1 MELEEDKYSTF
12 IKEIKEEILQSKY
25 TAAKLVNKEML
36 LLYYGIGKRL
46 SEKIAS
52 EKWGAKVIEKISL
65 DIQQEFPG
73 IKGFST
79 KNLKNMRQFYDEYHF
94 LAIGQAVPAQ
104 FTDKNPKNRKKQR
117 TAIGQ
122 TLPVQFDIESFKECF
137 LQVGFTHHLLLLQ
150 KCKNLEERVFY
161 LQKIIENQWSSRVL
175 EYHLEANLYKSQGK
189 IQTNFSKTLPEN
201 LKKHALQVFKD
212 EYLLNHINVQN
223 EEDELAIE
231 QEIVHNIKAFLI
243 SLGDQFCFIGNQHRL
258 TQLLQVTGLP
268 VKCIFQSN
276 IVLF

>member
-1 MELEEDKYSTF
+1 MEPEEDKYSAF
-12 IKEIKEEILQSKY
+12 IKEIKDEILQSKY

-36 LLYYGIGKRL
+36 LLYYGIAKRL
-46 SEKIAS
+46 SEKTTS

-94 LAIGQAVPAQ
+94 LAIGQSVPAQ

-122 TLPVQFDIESFKECF
+122 TLPAQFDIESFKECF

-150 KCKNLEERVFY
+150 KCKNLEEQIGRASCRERV
-161 LQKIIENQWSSRVL
+161 
-175 EYHLEANLYKSQGK
+175 
-189 IQTNFSKTLPEN
+189 
-201 LKKHALQVFKD
+201 
-212 EYLLNHINVQN
+212 
-223 EEDELAIE
+223 
-231 QEIVHNIKAFLI
+231 
-243 SLGDQFCFIGNQHRL
+243 
-258 TQLLQVTGLP
+258 
-268 VKCIFQSN
+268 
-276 IVLF
+276 